1 MKKSA
6 LVLVIFVM
14 ATTAHAS
21 GDSPSRLQCGVFL
34 GGTHLTY
41 KAISSEKKG
50 WDNRMNHVAG
60 AVRPKPAR
68 LNTSPSD
75 TQRKVEVRLPP
86 KVTVATIGCSWR

>member
-6 LVLVIFVM
+6 LVLVISIM
-14 ATTAHAS
+14 ATTVHAE

-34 GGTHLTY
+34 GGTQLTS
-41 KAISSEKKG
+41 KTSSAGKKS

-60 AVRPKPAR
+60 ATRAEPSR
-68 LNTSPSD
+68 LNISISD
-75 TQRKVEVRLPP
+75 TSQKAEVRLPP